1 MCKSLLVTL
10 MLTSLLCGCS
20 GSSSDSQPVSLT
32 AITVAPSSATMA
44 PGTTSRFTATGRNSQ
59 GGLVDLTASVTWSS
73 SDTGVATVSN
83 AAGSKGLA
91 TAVSIGSA
99 TISAITGTVS
109 GSALLTTAAV
119 QSITVTPINAVSLVG
134 TTLQFTA
141 RGNFSSGA
149 PSQDLTNQLVWN
161 TSDPAIATV
170 SEKGVTTAVSAGPP
184 VTVTATARSGEAA
197 GSASL
202 TVVALLSVTL
212 APVDPTIQVG
222 AVQQFNATGNLSNG
236 TTMEVGSQASWSS
249 ADPALLSI
257 DASGKATALSP
268 GSTTVSASFTGVAAQ
283 PMPVTVQGPT
293 IIAVTPAAAGAVV
306 GSTRQFTATGT
317 FADGST
323 RDLTAFVTWSSSP
336 TGAAVI
342 SNAAGSKGLAEAV
355 ANGTTVITATL
366 GAVQGSASLS
376 VRTLSSLSI
385 TPASSSI
392 AIGSSAQLTATG
404 IFPDGAT
411 QDLTSSA
418 NWTSSA
424 PGIASV
430 SNDAGTRGLVTANGA
445 GSTTITGSFAGLS
458 STGTVT
464 VTQAAVS
471 SDRAFVTNF
480 GSDTLAVIDTVG
492 NRVLT
497 SIPVGSGPRGVAV
510 HPSAG
515 RAYVANSNSNTVSV
529 IDIAGNAPVATV
541 NVGSGPWGVAV
552 NPAANRVYV
561 ANSLSGTLS
570 VIDTTGNTVI
580 ATVAVGS
587 APRGVAVNAA
597 RNLVYVTNFAANTVS
612 VVNSLNNTLAGII
625 NVGLAPLDVAVNSAA
640 NLIYV
645 ANSFSGLLSVING
658 ANNAVTPVLVGSN
671 AQGVAVHPAA
681 NRAYLTL
688 GATGSLVVIDT
699 ASNGVVTTIPVE
711 SDPQGVAV
719 KPASNRVFVA
729 NTGSNT
735 VSVVD
740 STTNSLIATIPGLAA
755 PTDIAVIP

>member
-1 MCKSLLVTL
+1 MCKSLLVAL

-20 GSSSDSQPVSLT
+20 GSSSNPQPVSLT

-83 AAGSKGLA
+83 AAGSEGLA

-99 TISAITGTVS
+99 MISATTGTVS

-119 QSITVTPINAVSLVG
+119 QSITVTPLNAVSLVG
-134 TTLQFTA
+134 TTRQFTA

-149 PSQDLTNQLVWN
+149 PSQDLTNLLAWS

-212 APVDPTIQVG
+212 APVDPTIKVG
-222 AVQQFNATGNLSNG
+222 AVQQFKATGNLSNG
-236 TTMEVGSQASWSS
+236 TTMEVGSQASWIS
-249 ADPALLSI
+249 ADPAILSI

-268 GSTTVSASFTGVAAQ
+268 GSTTVSASFSGVAAQ
-283 PMPVTVQGPT
+283 PMPVTVQGPAT
-293 IIAVTPAAAGAVV
+293 IAVTPAEAGAVA

-317 FADGST
+317 FADGSAL
-323 RDLTAFVTWSSSP
+323 DLTAFVTWSSP

-342 SNAAGSKGLAEAV
+342 SNAAGSKGLATAV

-404 IFPDGAT
+404 IFPDGTT

-418 NWTSSA
+418 NWTSSS
-424 PGIASV
+424 PGAASV
-430 SNDAGTRGLVTANGA
+430 SNDAGNRGLITANGA
-445 GSTTITGSFAGLS
+445 GSSTITGSFAGLS
-458 STGTVT
+458 STATVT

-510 HPSAG
+510 HTSAG

-529 IDIAGNAPVATV
+529 IDIAGNTPVATV

-570 VIDTTGNTVI
+570 VIDTTGNTVV
-580 ATVAVGS
+580 ATVVVGS
-587 APRGVAVNAA
+587 APRGVAVNEAS
-597 RNLVYVTNFAANTVS
+597 NLVYVTNLAANTVS
-612 VVNSLNNTLAGII
+612 VVNSLNNTLAGVI
-625 NVGLAPLDVAVNSAA
+625 NVGLAPLDVAVNSGA
-640 NLIYV
+640 NQIYV
-645 ANSFSGLLSVING
+645 ANSFSGILSVING
-658 ANNAVTPVLVGSN
+658 ANNAVTPLPVGSN

-699 ASNGVVTTIPVE
+699 ANNSVVTTIPVE
-711 SDPQGVAV
+711 SDPRGVAV

-735 VSVVD
+735 VSVID

-755 PTDIAVIP
+755 PTDIDVIP